1 MEEKEKIGFAW
12 EECSTFLECK
22 MNDVWNRNP
31 TVQPYAD
38 RRFLI
43 IILAILTDDWESQED
58 TWTKPSFS

>member
-1 MEEKEKIGFAW
+1 MEEKEKTGFAW
-12 EECSTFLECK
+12 EECSLWLTFLECK

-43 IILAILTDDWESQED
+43 IILAILTDDWES
-58 TWTKPSFS
+58 